1 MKPGYF
7 LLIILVISA
16 QLFSKVAY
24 GDTTL
29 VKFGSSWKF
38 LDNNSTPANWQTTAF
53 NDAAWSSGTGEFG
66 YGDNDERTIINY
78 GGNPNSKYITTYFR
92 KSITIANISVF
103 GTMRLNMYLD
113 DGAVIY
119 VNGIEVARNNMPARR
134 PAARSSTRAGRTSR

>member
-38 LDNNSTPANWQTTAF
+38 LDNNTTPANWQTTAF
-53 NDAAWSSGTGEFG
+53 NDAAWSSGLGEFG
-66 YGDNDERTIINY
+66 YGDNDERTVINY

-92 KSITIANISVF
+92 
-103 GTMRLNMYLD
+103 
-113 DGAVIY
+113 
-119 VNGIEVARNNMPARR
+119 
-134 PAARSSTRAGRTSR
+134 